1 MANKSFSNTKQYLE
15 RLGVERSRTAIHNW
29 VQSADLRPTSGA
41 APDHIAVDETV
52 IQVND
57 ERRWLYAAVI
67 PRRTNSRTIGSL
79 RRGNAAYGVARAG
92 TSTDCTGH
100 PRGDFG

>member
-15 RLGVERSRTAIHNW
+15 RLEVERSRTAIHNW
-29 VQSADLRPTSGA
+29 VQSANLRPTSGA

-67 PRRTNSRTIGSL
+67 PRRTNSCTIGSL
-79 RRGNAAYGVARAG
+79 RRGKRSVRCRSCGDFDGLYR
-92 TSTDCTGH
+92 S